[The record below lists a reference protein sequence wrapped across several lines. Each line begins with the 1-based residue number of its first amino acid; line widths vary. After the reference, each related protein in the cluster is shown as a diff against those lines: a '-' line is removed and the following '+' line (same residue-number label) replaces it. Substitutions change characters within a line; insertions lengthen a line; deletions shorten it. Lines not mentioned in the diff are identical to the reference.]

1 MIKKGLLLPLMAFA
15 VTAASYAEKSTQLE
29 LTSPGGVHK
38 VKFYGK
44 TSASGA
50 NGLYYTVDFK
60 DKNILKESKAGLHV
74 DNYVWEMALGKR
86 TLQQPECWMDNMV
99 IDSVSYSKHS
109 GEWTPV
115 YGERSL
121 VKDNY
126 NAGVVY
132 MSKKDKSKYRL
143 NVEVRAY
150 DEGVAFRYFFP
161 EHPDAIFHKVTGDLT
176 EYSFVDGT
184 MAWSEQW
191 AQGWFEY
198 LDVNALT
205 KPVERTLTLELPNG
219 LWAALTDADVDDWCL
234 TKYQASAEKRST
246 LKSVMYS
253 PVDIVTY
260 YATPWKIVMAAEKPG
275 QLLEHNYIIENLNP
289 PCEIKDTSWIKPGK
303 IMRSAISTESGLATI
318 DFCAEHNI
326 PYMLFDWQ
334 WYMPCTSHDG
344 DATKVVPHVDMKK
357 VIEYGKG
364 STTQPVAQG
373 KKSTVTASASQETAS
388 NVLDGNLSTDWKA
401 NAGDYITFALGN
413 NASPNSV
420 AIAWKEKSK
429 DAKFEIQLSGGG
441 GQFLTVY
448 EGVVDSSNEL
458 KTYRFKGTTASDLR
472 ILLTNGK
479 ASISEVKVT

>member
-15 VTAASYAEKSTQLE
+15 VTTASYAEKSTQLE

-44 TSASGA
+44 TSDSGA

-99 IDSVSYSKHS
+99 IDSVSYSRHS

-205 KPVERTLTLELPNG
+205 KPVERALTLELPNG

-234 TKYQASAEKRST
+234 TKYQVSAEKRST

-260 YATPWKIVMAAEKPG
+260 
-275 QLLEHNYIIENLNP
+275 L
-289 PCEIKDTSWIKPGK
+289 S
-303 IMRSAISTESGLATI
+303 SG
-318 DFCAEHNI
+318 
-326 PYMLFDWQ
+326 
-334 WYMPCTSHDG
+334 
-344 DATKVVPHVDMKK
+344 
-357 VIEYGKG
+357 
-364 STTQPVAQG
+364 
-373 KKSTVTASASQETAS
+373 
-388 NVLDGNLSTDWKA
+388 
-401 NAGDYITFALGN
+401 
-413 NASPNSV
+413 
-420 AIAWKEKSK
+420 
-429 DAKFEIQLSGGG
+429 
-441 GQFLTVY
+441 
-448 EGVVDSSNEL
+448 
-458 KTYRFKGTTASDLR
+458 
-472 ILLTNGK
+472 
-479 ASISEVKVT
+479 